1 MKYLFALDSGTT
13 STRATLFDLAG
24 HKIYTAQRDLE
35 CTYPFP
41 GYVHQDPTAIFVS
54 AVDVIN
60 EVLIRTGVS
69 GKDIIG
75 LGIATQ
81 RETCLLFDSNTGKP
95 LTEAVVWQSNETNDV
110 VKKYLEYKDLIHRKT
125 GLTMSSYFSS
135 TKIRYL
141 LDKYNLQERAENGY
155 VKACT
160 IDSWLV
166 YKLTGGKIFATDT
179 SNASR
184 TQLFNIETLQYDDD
198 LLKIFNIPK
207 IMLPEVKNSSDYY
220 GETNLF
226 SCGPIKIMGVA
237 GDQQSALLGHQ
248 LIKKG
253 GIKMTYGTGLFC
265 LMNTG
270 NNPVYSE
277 KGLLTTIGLTTKNEK
292 YYALEGSVFIGGAAV
307 QWLRDGLNLVENA
320 AETEEKAFFSKDESL
335 IVVPAFSG
343 LGTPYW
349 DNECRGAIYGIT
361 RGTNKN
367 DIVKATLEGIALQ
380 AYDVIKTMID
390 DTKIQLN
397 YLSVDGGASS
407 NNYLMQFQSDIVP
420 TKIIRPEVVETTSL
434 GAAFLVGITS
444 GYFLDLE
451 DIKKITFSSDVFNPK
466 MNVEKRNIKIAQYEK
481 AVKATLL
488 FK

>member
-277 KGLLTTIGLTTKNEK
+277 NGLLTTIGLTTKNEK

-335 IVVPAFSG
+335 IVVPAFAG

-420 TKIIRPEVVETTSL
+420 TKILRPEVVETTSL

>member
-95 LTEAVVWQSNETNDV
+95 LTEAIVWQSNETNDV

-207 IMLPEVKNSSDYY
+207 IMLHEVKNSSDYY

-277 KGLLTTIGLTTKNEK
+277 NGLLTTIGLTTKNEK

-335 IVVPAFSG
+335 IVVPAFAG

-451 DIKKITFSSDVFNPK
+451 DIKKITFSSDVFYPK

>member
-95 LTEAVVWQSNETNDV
+95 LTEAIVWQSNETNDV

-155 VKACT
+155 VKTCT

-335 IVVPAFSG
+335 IVVPAFAG

>member
-24 HKIYTAQRDLE
+24 HKIYIAQRDLE

-95 LTEAVVWQSNETNDV
+95 LTEAIVWQSNETNDV

-277 KGLLTTIGLTTKNEK
+277 NGLLTTIGLTTKNEK

-335 IVVPAFSG
+335 IVVPAFAG

-420 TKIIRPEVVETTSL
+420 TKILRPEVVETTSL

>member
-24 HKIYTAQRDLE
+24 HKIYIAQRDLE

-95 LTEAVVWQSNETNDV
+95 LTEAIVWQSNETNDV

-277 KGLLTTIGLTTKNEK
+277 NGLLTTIGLTTKNEK

-335 IVVPAFSG
+335 IVVPAFAG

-420 TKIIRPEVVETTSL
+420 TKILRPKVVETTSL

>member
-95 LTEAVVWQSNETNDV
+95 LTEAIVWQSNETNDV

-277 KGLLTTIGLTTKNEK
+277 NGLLTTIGLTTKNEK

-335 IVVPAFSG
+335 IVVPAFAG

-397 YLSVDGGASS
+397 YLSVDGGAS
-407 NNYLMQFQSDIVP
+407 
-420 TKIIRPEVVETTSL
+420 
-434 GAAFLVGITS
+434 
-444 GYFLDLE
+444 
-451 DIKKITFSSDVFNPK
+451 
-466 MNVEKRNIKIAQYEK
+466 
-481 AVKATLL
+481 
-488 FK
+488 

>member
-95 LTEAVVWQSNETNDV
+95 LTEAIVWQSNETNDV

-155 VKACT
+155 VKTCT

-277 KGLLTTIGLTTKNEK
+277 NGLLTTIGLTTKNEK

-335 IVVPAFSG
+335 IVVPAFAG

-420 TKIIRPEVVETTSL
+420 TKILRPEVVETTSL

-451 DIKKITFSSDVFNPK
+451 DIKKITFSSDVFNTK

>member
-95 LTEAVVWQSNETNDV
+95 LTEAIVWQSNETNDV

-184 TQLFNIETLQYDDD
+184 TQLFNIKTLQYDDD

-277 KGLLTTIGLTTKNEK
+277 NGLLTTIGLTTKNEK

-335 IVVPAFSG
+335 IVVPAFAG

-420 TKIIRPEVVETTSL
+420 TKILRPEVVETTSL

>member
-95 LTEAVVWQSNETNDV
+95 LTEAIVWQSNETNDV

-335 IVVPAFSG
+335 IVVPAFAG

-420 TKIIRPEVVETTSL
+420 TKILRPEVVETTSL

-466 MNVEKRNIKIAQYEK
+466 MNV
-481 AVKATLL
+481 
-488 FK
+488 

>member
-24 HKIYTAQRDLE
+24 HKIYIAQRDLE

-95 LTEAVVWQSNETNDV
+95 LTEAIVWQSNETNDV

-335 IVVPAFSG
+335 IVVPAFAG

-420 TKIIRPEVVETTSL
+420 TKILRPEVVETTSL

>member
-54 AVDVIN
+54 AIDVIN

-95 LTEAVVWQSNETNDV
+95 LTEAIVWQSNETNDV

-335 IVVPAFSG
+335 IVVPAFAG

>member
-335 IVVPAFSG
+335 IVVPAFAG

-451 DIKKITFSSDVFNPK
+451 DIKKITFSSDVFNSK

>member
-95 LTEAVVWQSNETNDV
+95 LTEAIVWQSNETNDV

-277 KGLLTTIGLTTKNEK
+277 NGLLTTIGLTIKNEK

-335 IVVPAFSG
+335 IVVPAFAG

-420 TKIIRPEVVETTSL
+420 TKILRPEVVETTSL

>member
-95 LTEAVVWQSNETNDV
+95 LTEAIVWQSNETNDV

-207 IMLPEVKNSSDYY
+207 NMLPEVKNSSDYY

-277 KGLLTTIGLTTKNEK
+277 NGLLTTIGLTTKNEK

-335 IVVPAFSG
+335 IVVPAFAG

-420 TKIIRPEVVETTSL
+420 TKILRPEVVETTSL

-466 MNVEKRNIKIAQYEK
+466 MNVEKRNIKIAQYAK

>member
-95 LTEAVVWQSNETNDV
+95 LTEAIVWQSNETNDV

-135 TKIRYL
+135 TKIRCL

-307 QWLRDGLNLVENA
+307 QWLRDGLNLVKNA

-335 IVVPAFSG
+335 IVVPAFAG

-420 TKIIRPEVVETTSL
+420 TKILRPEVVETTSL

>member
-95 LTEAVVWQSNETNDV
+95 LTEAIVWQSNETNDV

-277 KGLLTTIGLTTKNEK
+277 NGLLTTIGLTTKNEK

-335 IVVPAFSG
+335 IVVPAFAG

-349 DNECRGAIYGIT
+349 DNECRGVIYGIT

-451 DIKKITFSSDVFNPK
+451 DIKKITFSSDVFYPK

>member
-24 HKIYTAQRDLE
+24 RKIYTAQRDLE

-41 GYVHQDPTAIFVS
+41 GHVHQDPTAIFVS

-95 LTEAVVWQSNETNDV
+95 LTEAIVWQSNETNDV

-141 LDKYNLQERAENGY
+141 LDKYNLQERAESGY

-277 KGLLTTIGLTTKNEK
+277 NGLLTTIGLTTKNEK

-320 AETEEKAFFSKDESL
+320 AETEEKAFLSKDESL
-335 IVVPAFSG
+335 IVVPAFAG

-407 NNYLMQFQSDIVP
+407 NNYLMQFQSDIIP

-444 GYFLDLE
+444 GYFLNLE
-451 DIKKITFSSDVFNPK
+451 DIKKITFSNDVFNPK
-466 MNVEKRNIKIAQYEK
+466 MNVEKRNIKISQYEK

>member
-95 LTEAVVWQSNETNDV
+95 LTEAIVWQSNETNDV

-277 KGLLTTIGLTTKNEK
+277 NGLLTTIGLTTKNEK

-335 IVVPAFSG
+335 IVVPAFAG

-451 DIKKITFSSDVFNPK
+451 DIKKITFSSDVFYPK
-466 MNVEKRNIKIAQYEK
+466 MNVENAILK
-481 AVKATLL
+481 
-488 FK
+488 

>member
-60 EVLIRTGVS
+60 EVLIRTSVS

-95 LTEAVVWQSNETNDV
+95 LTEAIVWQSNETNDV

-135 TKIRYL
+135 TKIRCL

-277 KGLLTTIGLTTKNEK
+277 NGLLTTIGLTTKNEK

-335 IVVPAFSG
+335 IVVPAFAG

-451 DIKKITFSSDVFNPK
+451 DIKKITFSSDVFYPK

>member
-95 LTEAVVWQSNETNDV
+95 LTEAIVWQSNETNDV

-277 KGLLTTIGLTTKNEK
+277 NGLLTTIGLTTKNEK

-335 IVVPAFSG
+335 IVVPAFAG

-361 RGTNKN
+361 RGTNKK

-420 TKIIRPEVVETTSL
+420 TKILRPEVVETTSL

>member
-54 AVDVIN
+54 AIDVIN

-95 LTEAVVWQSNETNDV
+95 LTEAIVWQSNETNDV

-277 KGLLTTIGLTTKNEK
+277 NGLLTTIGLTTKNEK

-335 IVVPAFSG
+335 IVVPAFAG

-420 TKIIRPEVVETTSL
+420 TKILRPEVVETTSL

>member
-95 LTEAVVWQSNETNDV
+95 LTEAIVWQSNETNDV

-277 KGLLTTIGLTTKNEK
+277 NGLLTTIGLTTKNEK

-420 TKIIRPEVVETTSL
+420 TKILRPEVVETTSL

>member
-207 IMLPEVKNSSDYY
+207 IILPEVKNSSDYY

-277 KGLLTTIGLTTKNEK
+277 NGLLTTIGLTTKNEK

-335 IVVPAFSG
+335 IVVPAFAG

>member
-95 LTEAVVWQSNETNDV
+95 LTEAIVWQSNETNDV

-277 KGLLTTIGLTTKNEK
+277 NGLLTTIGLTTKNEK

-335 IVVPAFSG
+335 IVVPAFAG

-434 GAAFLVGITS
+434 GTAFLVGITS

>member
-60 EVLIRTGVS
+60 EVLIRIGVS

-277 KGLLTTIGLTTKNEK
+277 NGLLTTIGLTTKNEK

-307 QWLRDGLNLVENA
+307 QWLRNGLNLVENA

-335 IVVPAFSG
+335 IVVPAFAG

-420 TKIIRPEVVETTSL
+420 TKILRPEVVETTSL

>member
-95 LTEAVVWQSNETNDV
+95 LTEAIVWQSNETNDV

-207 IMLPEVKNSSDYY
+207 IMFPEVKNSSDYY

-335 IVVPAFSG
+335 IVVPAFAG

>member
-95 LTEAVVWQSNETNDV
+95 LTEAIVWQSNETNDV

-135 TKIRYL
+135 TKIRCL

-277 KGLLTTIGLTTKNEK
+277 NGLLTTIGLTTKNEK

-335 IVVPAFSG
+335 IVVPAFAG

-451 DIKKITFSSDVFNPK
+451 DIKKITFSSDVFYPK

>member
-95 LTEAVVWQSNETNDV
+95 LTEAIVWQSNETNDV

-277 KGLLTTIGLTTKNEK
+277 NGLLTTIGLTTKNEK

-335 IVVPAFSG
+335 IVVPAFAG

-420 TKIIRPEVVETTSL
+420 TKILRPEVVETTSL
-434 GAAFLVGITS
+434 GAAFLVRITS

>member
-320 AETEEKAFFSKDESL
+320 AETEEKVFFSKDESL
-335 IVVPAFSG
+335 IVVPAFAG

>member
-95 LTEAVVWQSNETNDV
+95 LTEAIVWQSNETNDV

-135 TKIRYL
+135 SKIRYL
-141 LDKYNLQERAENGY
+141 LDKYNLQEIAENGY

-277 KGLLTTIGLTTKNEK
+277 NGLLTTIGLTTKNEK

-335 IVVPAFSG
+335 IVVPAFAG

-451 DIKKITFSSDVFNPK
+451 DIKKITFSNDVFNPK

>member
-95 LTEAVVWQSNETNDV
+95 LTEAIVWQSNETNDV

-155 VKACT
+155 VKSCT

-335 IVVPAFSG
+335 IVVPAFAG

-397 YLSVDGGASS
+397 YLSVDGVQVVIIILCSS
-407 NNYLMQFQSDIVP
+407 KVISCQL
-420 TKIIRPEVVETTSL
+420 K
-434 GAAFLVGITS
+434 
-444 GYFLDLE
+444 FLDQ
-451 DIKKITFSSDVFNPK
+451 K
-466 MNVEKRNIKIAQYEK
+466 
-481 AVKATLL
+481 
-488 FK
+488 

>member
-95 LTEAVVWQSNETNDV
+95 LTEAIVWQSNETNDV

-307 QWLRDGLNLVENA
+307 QWLRDGLNLVKNA

-335 IVVPAFSG
+335 IVVPAFAG

-481 AVKATLL
+481 VVKATLL

>member
-95 LTEAVVWQSNETNDV
+95 LTEAIVWQSNETNDV

-135 TKIRYL
+135 TKIRCL

-237 GDQQSALLGHQ
+237 GDQQSALLGPQ

-277 KGLLTTIGLTTKNEK
+277 NGLLTTIGLTTKNEK

-335 IVVPAFSG
+335 IVVPAFAG

>member
-95 LTEAVVWQSNETNDV
+95 LTEAIVWQSNETNDV

-277 KGLLTTIGLTTKNEK
+277 KGILTTIGLTTKNEK

-335 IVVPAFSG
+335 IVVPAFAG

-444 GYFLDLE
+444 GYFLNLE

>member
-81 RETCLLFDSNTGKP
+81 RETCLLFDFNTGKP
-95 LTEAVVWQSNETNDV
+95 LTEAIVWQSNETNDV

-277 KGLLTTIGLTTKNEK
+277 NGLLTTIGLTTKNEK

-335 IVVPAFSG
+335 IVVPAFAG

-420 TKIIRPEVVETTSL
+420 TKILRPEVVETTSL

>member
-95 LTEAVVWQSNETNDV
+95 LTEAIVWQSNETNDV
-110 VKKYLEYKDLIHRKT
+110 VKKHLEYKDLIHRKT

-277 KGLLTTIGLTTKNEK
+277 NGLLTTIGLTTKNEK

-335 IVVPAFSG
+335 IVVPAFAG

-407 NNYLMQFQSDIVP
+407 NNYLMQFQSNIVP
-420 TKIIRPEVVETTSL
+420 TKILRPEVVETTSL

>member
-95 LTEAVVWQSNETNDV
+95 LTEAIVWQSNETNDV

-277 KGLLTTIGLTTKNEK
+277 NGLLTTIGLTTKNEK

-335 IVVPAFSG
+335 IVVPAFAG

-420 TKIIRPEVVETTSL
+420 TKILRPEVVETTSL

-451 DIKKITFSSDVFNPK
+451 DIKKITFSSDVFYPK

>member
-95 LTEAVVWQSNETNDV
+95 LTEAIVWQSNETNDV

-155 VKACT
+155 VKSCT

-277 KGLLTTIGLTTKNEK
+277 NGLLTTIGLTTKNEK

-335 IVVPAFSG
+335 IVVPAFAG

-451 DIKKITFSSDVFNPK
+451 DIKKITFSSDVFYPK

>member
-95 LTEAVVWQSNETNDV
+95 LTEAIVWQSNETNDV

-277 KGLLTTIGLTTKNEK
+277 NGLLTTIGLTTKNEK

-335 IVVPAFSG
+335 IIVPAFAG

-420 TKIIRPEVVETTSL
+420 TKILRPEVVETTSL

>member
-95 LTEAVVWQSNETNDV
+95 LTEAIVWQSNETNDV

-184 TQLFNIETLQYDDD
+184 TQLFNIETLQYDD

-277 KGLLTTIGLTTKNEK
+277 NGLLTTIGLTTKNEK

-335 IVVPAFSG
+335 IVVPAFAG

-420 TKIIRPEVVETTSL
+420 TKILRPEVVETTSL